1 MGPGVGSVVGRK
13 ESVGEA
19 EGDGEGRRVSVGFKE
34 ATAIQEKAIPHIFQ
48 GTDILASAQTGTG
61 GLY

>member
-1 MGPGVGSVVGRK
+1 MNFEELGFS
-13 ESVGEA
+13 ELILDSL
-19 EGDGEGRRVSVGFKE
+19 SYMGFKE